1 MKEKS
6 FLAFRRRFLLL
17 SFGALFFS
25 LLFLYL
31 DRFDLFDRFLICPF
45 HVFGLYCPTCG
56 MTRAAHA
63 LLSLDFSFSFRANPC
78 VFVLLF
84 VLLWY
89 FFFGVFAL
97 IKGDERAFFR
107 SGRWPL
113 WLLLAFLCLWFL
125 LRNILLLFFH
135 IDPLGDFYP

>member
-6 FLAFRRRFLLL
+6 FSAFRRRFLLL
-17 SFGALFFS
+17 SAGALVGS

-31 DRFDLFDRFLICPF
+31 DTLDLFDLFLICPF

-63 LLSLDFSFSFRANPC
+63 LLSLDFLSALSLNPC
-78 VFVLLF
+78 LFILLF
-84 VLLWY
+84 TALWY
-89 FFFGVFAL
+89 MGFGMLAL
-97 IKGDERAFFR
+97 IKRDAAVFSL

-113 WLLLAFLCLWFL
+113 WLLLFSLAFYFL

-135 IDPLGDFYP
+135 IDLLGDFF

>member
-6 FLAFRRRFLLL
+6 FSAFRRRFLLL
-17 SFGALFFS
+17 SAGALVGS

-31 DRFDLFDRFLICPF
+31 DTLDLFDLFLICPF

-63 LLSLDFSFSFRANPC
+63 LLSLDLLSAFSLNPC
-78 VFVLLF
+78 LFVLLF

-89 FFFGVFAL
+89 FSFGLFAL
-97 IKGDERAFFR
+97 FKKDPTLFRRAR
-107 SGRWPL
+107 RWPL
-113 WLLLAFLCLWFL
+113 WLLLFSLAFYFL

-135 IDPLGDFYP
+135 IDLLGDFY